1 MPYIHR
7 YDDHYYKP
15 SKNLQI
21 LFQSQ
26 VVQPFEDPEPLTQ
39 AWIDH
44 VRNRDF
50 RYHRE
55 TILKQGRTNFDEP
68 SEGLTSKKK
77 VLIYCLHYIPM
88 HLFGSYHIFTKY
100 LPPVNDKVVFIDFG
114 CGPLTSGIAFWA
126 AFAGHR
132 NITYFGID
140 SSRGMRDKAQEI
152 NQYGPYGP
160 NGDES
165 FFTKGWS
172 IRDYNQLPEYLDN
185 YIAAGDQTQ
194 IIFNFCYFLAS
205 NTLDIRDLSNC
216 LTQVVVKYSQ
226 HKMCMIY
233 QNPINSPDSH
243 RNWHTLKGTL
253 STFRSRIPQPN
264 IENFSCDWFKSQN
277 GRLIWRKT
285 GSPIDLYFDIL
296 SNEASASF
304 KDPFELPPIF

>member
-1 MPYIHR
+1 M
-7 YDDHYYKP
+7 
-15 SKNLQI
+15 
-21 LFQSQ
+21 
-26 VVQPFEDPEPLTQ
+26 
-39 AWIDH
+39 
-44 VRNRDF
+44 
-50 RYHRE
+50 
-55 TILKQGRTNFDEP
+55 
-68 SEGLTSKKK
+68 
-77 VLIYCLHYIPM
+77 PM

-140 SSRGMRDKAQEI
+140 SSRGMRDKAQDI

-243 RNWHTLKGTL
+243 RNWRTLKGTL
-253 STFRSRIPQPN
+253 STFRSRYPN
-264 IENFSCDWFKSQN
+264 QILRILVVIGSDHKK

-285 GSPIDLYFDIL
+285 GSAIDLYFDIL
-296 SNEASASF
+296 SNKASAPLN
-304 KDPFELPPIF
+304 DPFELPPIF